1 MLRYLSSEM
10 RRMFESSFTYHLLV
24 LTLQIQLY
32 HPVHFLKHSAKLY
45 YEKSMKSNFS
55 LLLASRPNFWNRF
68 LKMKKKYLQ
77 RIGCDFTRL
86 CNLKKILLKLYLIN
100 FVYFSKIYKMIYKF
114 SGHMDQSID
123 LIIEHYCV
131 LRPNLIGFLILRLQ

>member
-1 MLRYLSSEM
+1 MLYLYFRPSASSA
-10 RRMFESSFTYHLLV
+10 YHLLV
-24 LTLQIQLY
+24 LTLQVQLY

-100 FVYFSKIYKMIYKF
+100 FVYFSQIYKMIYKF
-114 SGHMDQSID
+114 SGLMDQSID
-123 LIIEHYCV
+123 HRKLLCFKTKFDW
-131 LRPNLIGFLILRLQ
+131 LFDLRLQ